1 MCFVNPAMLHSLN
14 SSERLMQIR
23 DKINNFCH
31 YKTEH
36 KLLIIDQVES
46 FCSEETDRRE
56 LMSLIANVCTPD
68 GQLLAGWESS
78 KQGVL
83 KVLLCMN
90 AAWID
95 QLNYLGIGVP
105 AVRLAMPKAATVYL
119 DDQ

>member
-1 MCFVNPAMLHSLN
+1 MLHGTN
-14 SSERLMQIR
+14 SSERLAQIR

-36 KLLIIDQVES
+36 KLLIIDQVEG
-46 FCSEETDRRE
+46 FCSAETDRHE
-56 LMSLIANVCTPD
+56 LLSLIANVCTPD

-105 AVRLAMPKAATVYL
+105 AVRLAMPKTATVYL